1 MDISPDLQR
10 LTAEVEALR
19 AENRQL
25 VEELADLRILY
36 ENTIEHG
43 EAVEDQLA
51 EANIELKRTQ
61 ERLDQELA
69 EASNYV
75 RSILPSPRQDL
86 PRAEWL
92 LIPSTELGGDSLG
105 YHWIDKDHFA
115 LYLLD
120 VCGHGVGAALLSVT
134 AINVLRS
141 GALANTDFRQ
151 PGAVLSS
158 LNEAFQMETQNN
170 MYFTIWYGV
179 YQVSTRQLR
188 YSSAGHPPAILLRGE
203 VGCGQAS
210 LLQVKSM
217 VLGGMSGTVYREES
231 CAIAPGDRVFLLSDG
246 TYEVEKPGGSR
257 LDFAEFVQFVAR
269 AGTGGSEVEQTL
281 EWIRSMNGAGPLQD
295 DFTLLKVVF

>member
-1 MDISPDLQR
+1 MDIPPDLQS

-19 AENRQL
+19 AENRRL
-25 VEELADLRILY
+25 NEELGDMGILY
-36 ENTIEHG
+36 QNTIEHG

-51 EANIELKRTQ
+51 EKNIELKRTQ

-69 EASNYV
+69 EACNYV
-75 RSILPSPRQDL
+75 RSMLPPPRQDL
-86 PRAEWL
+86 PRTEWL
-92 LIPSTELGGDSLG
+92 LIPSTELGGDSFG
-105 YHWIDKDHFA
+105 YHWIDEDHFA

-141 GALANTDFRQ
+141 ASLPNTDFRQ
-151 PGAVLSS
+151 PGTLLSA

-188 YSSAGHPPAILLRGE
+188 YASAGHPPAILLREKAGTTE
-203 VGCGQAS
+203 AV
-210 LLQVKSM
+210 LLQVKGM
-217 VLGGMSGTVYREES
+217 VLGGMPGTVYREES
-231 CAIAPGDRVFLLSDG
+231 CLIEPGDRLFLLSDG
-246 TYEVEKPGGSR
+246 TYEVEKPDGVR
-257 LDFAEFVQFVAR
+257 LEFSEFVQFAAQ
-269 AGTGGSEVEQTL
+269 AGTSGSELEKIL
-281 EWIRSMNGAGPLQD
+281 EWVRSMNGAGPLDD

>member
-1 MDISPDLQR
+1 MDIPPDLQS

-19 AENRQL
+19 AENRRL
-25 VEELADLRILY
+25 NEELGDLGILY
-36 ENTIEHG
+36 QNTIEHG

-51 EANIELKRTQ
+51 EKNIELKRTQ

-69 EASNYV
+69 EACNYV
-75 RSILPSPRQDL
+75 RSMLPPPRQEL
-86 PRAEWL
+86 PRTEWL
-92 LIPSTELGGDSLG
+92 LIPSTELGGDSFG
-105 YHWIDKDHFA
+105 YHWIDEDHFA

-141 GALANTDFRQ
+141 ASLPNTDFRE
-151 PGAVLSS
+151 PGTLLSA

-188 YSSAGHPPAILLRGE
+188 YASAGHPPAILLRGKAGATE
-203 VGCGQAS
+203 AM
-210 LLQVKSM
+210 LLQVKGM
-217 VLGGMSGTVYREES
+217 VLGGMPGTVYREES
-231 CAIAPGDRVFLLSDG
+231 VLLEPDDRLFLLSDG
-246 TYEVEKPGGSR
+246 TYEVEKSAGVR
-257 LDFAEFVQFVAR
+257 LEFSEFVQFTAQA
-269 AGTGGSEVEQTL
+269 AGPGSEL
-281 EWIRSMNGAGPLQD
+281 ERILDWVRSMNGAGPLDD